1 MVDFRLLTCALFLF
15 TELAQAEAAP
25 TEGATPAER
34 ILATFS
40 LRDYLNR
47 NWHKELV
54 TFKVD
59 PKLLGRKD
67 VTLLDV
73 DRQSVP
79 FQWQTGSNAGIAFL
93 ASVPR
98 FTRVEYRLMEG
109 RGQRTEGGGRR
120 TEDGGRRTDIRGQ
133 RTEEKGRRPL
143 PWTLSPRGG
152 EGKTRRQAEPL

>member
-15 TELAQAEAAP
+15 TELAQTEAAP

-98 FTRVEYRLMEG
+98 FTRVEYRLVEG
-109 RGQRTEGGGRR
+109 RGQRTEGGRQRTQTSAVRGR
-120 TEDGGRRTDIRGQ
+120 

-152 EGKTRRQAEPL
+152 EGKTRRQEESL

>member
-120 TEDGGRRTDIRGQ
+120 TE
-133 RTEEKGRRPL
+133 PL
-143 PWTLSPRGG
+143 
-152 EGKTRRQAEPL
+152 